1 MGGLLDFSVAGALG
15 DEKVTAAE
23 VRQRLASSEGL
34 VRLRGQWVERDRER
48 LREVLANWEPVRR
61 ESEAGGLSFLEGMRL
76 LAGAARTDDDAA
88 ALAAGEGWSRVEAG
102 AWLAR
107 TLEGLRGPA
116 GLAAADPGA
125 DLRGSLRPYQ
135 KVGVSWLAFASS
147 LRLGV
152 CLADD
157 MGVGKNIQVLGLLL
171 LHQRRGPGGG
181 PAPLP
186 LGPATPPANRP
197 APHQALR

>member
-1 MGGLLDFSVAGALG
+1 
-15 DEKVTAAE
+15 
-23 VRQRLASSEGL
+23 
-34 VRLRGQWVERDRER
+34 
-48 LREVLANWEPVRR
+48 
-61 ESEAGGLSFLEGMRL
+61 MRL
-76 LAGAARTDDDAA
+76 LAGAARTHDDAA

-147 LRLGV
+147 LRLRGSPAGGTG
-152 CLADD
+152 LRT
-157 MGVGKNIQVLGLLL
+157 NIHVLG
-171 LHQRRGPGGG
+171 R
-181 PAPLP
+181 PLP
-186 LGPATPPANRP
+186 AQP
-197 APHQALR
+197 